1 MKSRTVIWA
10 AGLACVATLAI
21 AQLSPAVVGK
31 WQGDN
36 QGSPWVTL
44 NVVREKNGE
53 LSGTAVFFI
62 LDAPPKVLGK
72 QEVQLIDPKLE
83 GNTFSFKVRNQQG
96 RVTMNP
102 SSGETIGFQMTLNSD
117 SEGLLKS
124 DDPAAPSVKLLKQ
137 K

>member
-36 QGSPWVTL
+36 QGSPCVTL

-53 LSGTAVFFI
+53 LSGRAVFFS
-62 LDAPPKVLGK
+62 LDAPQKVLGK

-83 GNTFSFKVRNQQG
+83 GNAFSFKVRNQQG